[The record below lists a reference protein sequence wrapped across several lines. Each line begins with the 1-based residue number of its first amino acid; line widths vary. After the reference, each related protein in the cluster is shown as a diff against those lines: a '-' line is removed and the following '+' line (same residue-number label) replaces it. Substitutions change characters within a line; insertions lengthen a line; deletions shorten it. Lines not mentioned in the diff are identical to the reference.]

1 MRRGL
6 TILVFSI
13 LCFYCSAVNRHA
25 FVIGIGA
32 YPEGS
37 GWSQIHGDNDVPI
50 IKAKLLLSGFEDRN
64 IKTLI
69 NAEATYSA
77 IIEEF
82 QALRSRA
89 KLGDVIYIH
98 FSGHGQQVTDLNGD
112 EEDGYDEAW
121 IPYDAPKIY
130 RQGIY
135 EGENHLIDDKINEL
149 LTELR
154 SAIGAKGHL
163 VVVADACH
171 SGSGSRGYDSDII
184 CYRGTRDK
192 FEIPNNSQRHIDSH
206 KAQPVNW
213 LFIAACK
220 DYQVNFEY
228 RSSEGTYY
236 GALSYVISND
246 ANNLLNENFDDI
258 ISRWKIGVK
267 ECIRNSIGTTTKL
280 PFQEIT
286 HDGQPSVN
294 SDKLF

>member
-1 MRRGL
+1 MRRRL
-6 TILVFSI
+6 SILIFSL

-112 EEDGYDEAW
+112 EVDGYDEAW

-192 FEIPNNSQRHIDSH
+192 FEIPNNSQRHIDSN

-228 RSSEGTYY
+228 RNSEGTYY
-236 GALSYVISND
+236 GALSYSIACDTKDLRAYKFKDAISNWRKSLKD
-246 ANNLLNENFDDI
+246 SLQ
-258 ISRWKIGVK
+258 ISFGDKIKFAAQSPEYEG
-267 ECIRNSIGTTTKL
+267 CPSNS
-280 PFQEIT
+280 
-286 HDGQPSVN
+286 